1 MEFERMSDT
10 YRAKRFPKGSVFE
23 KSAEKNRKSSI
34 ILIILLAG
42 LAAAL
47 GAGIFYFLSLTQYHK
62 EAGHSDQIT
71 IGLVFTGIF
80 VVLFLLCVL
89 GIVVLVRGLGKGAD
103 AVIRSSARACG
114 LSEEQLRE
122 FDRQAMQSDCRILK
136 LKGTVSAAL
145 AGQDDGLLTR
155 DYLWLG
161 DLRNCV
167 LRREDLAGACLYEWS
182 YYAGKKK
189 IHCLSVSVVN
199 REKLAVTAEASAE
212 RGRAFLALL
221 KEYQP
226 AIRIAEGVVR
236 EGAEYDRWQ
245 ETVCGRTAS

>member
-1 MEFERMSDT
+1 MEFERMNDA
-10 YRAKRFPKGSVFE
+10 YRGRRFPKGSVFE
-23 KSAEKNRKSSI
+23 RSAGKNRKNSV

-42 LAAAL
+42 LTAAL
-47 GAGIFYFLSLTQYHK
+47 GAGVFYFLSLTQGHR
-62 EAGHSDQIT
+62 EAGRSDQVT
-71 IGLVFTGIF
+71 IGLVFTGVF
-80 VVLFLLCVL
+80 AVLLLLCIV
-89 GIVVLVRGLGKGAD
+89 GIVLLVRGLGKGAD
-103 AVIRSSARACG
+103 AVIRASARACG

-136 LKGTVSAAL
+136 LKNAVSAAL

-189 IHCLSVSVVN
+189 IRCLSVSVVN
-199 REKLAVTAEASAE
+199 RERLAVTAEASAE

-226 AIRIAEGVVR
+226 SIRIAEGVVH
-236 EGAEYDRWQ
+236 EGKEYDRWQ
-245 ETVCGRTAS
+245 ETVCGQTAS